1 MEPTLARSLSTQLQ
15 ISLDYVVREYYEMGL
30 LKELY
35 DSVYAARF
43 VFKGG
48 TALRLVYQSPR
59 FSEDLDFDV
68 IDSVDPTAFFAFLKA
83 VGKHFPAI
91 NAVETTDKFNTLFAL
106 FRIHDPV
113 LGRPF
118 SIKFEAS
125 KRNTSKQD
133 SIAFSDQIVRS
144 PVTPL
149 TILARVAT
157 REQILREKADA
168 LKNRKAARDVFD
180 YWYMHQLNHEEIT
193 PDTIGFDREDALAEL
208 HKLLPRPYW
217 RVIETWFASDPQL
230 SN

>member
-1 MEPTLARSLSTQLQ
+1 MEPALARSLSVQLQ

-30 LKELY
+30 LKELFE
-35 DSVYAARF
+35 SPYATQF

-68 IDSVDPTAFFAFLKA
+68 IGAIDTTAFFGFLSH

-91 NAVETTDKFNTLFAL
+91 KSVETADKFHTLFAL
-106 FRIHDPV
+106 LRVQDPV
-113 LGRPF
+113 LDRAF

-125 KRNTSKQD
+125 KRRASDLPTT
-133 SIAFSDQIVRS
+133 AFTDQIIRS

-149 TILARVAT
+149 TALARVAT
-157 REQILREKADA
+157 REQILREKTAA
-168 LKNRKAARDVFD
+168 LGSRKVARDLFD
-180 YWYMHQLNHEEIT
+180 WWYLHQLQREEVV
-193 PDTIGFDREDALAEL
+193 PDVTGFDREDALAEL

-217 RVIETWFASDPQL
+217 RVIDTWFASAPQP
-230 SN
+230 SS